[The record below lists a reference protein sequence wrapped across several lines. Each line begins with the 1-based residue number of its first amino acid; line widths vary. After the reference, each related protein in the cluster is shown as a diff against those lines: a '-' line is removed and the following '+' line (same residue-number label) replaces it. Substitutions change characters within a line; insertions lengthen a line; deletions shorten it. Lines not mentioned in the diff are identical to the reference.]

1 MNLKTLKTQN
11 SLKLVFI
18 LVLGIVLKL
27 WFSSQKDLSNDEVF
41 SIYHAQFN
49 IPELFKELSTGNN
62 PPFFEGMLHFWIK
75 LFGIGKFSVRLPSII
90 FSVLST
96 LFIFQLAKLIT
107 GNDKNIALLSS
118 LLFTLSSF
126 YTDLQIETR
135 AYSFMTLLVIFN
147 SYSFINLILKNNKTI
162 WLIYWVVA
170 SAVGYYTHFFTFW
183 ISFIQLIFLI
193 LHFRKTN
200 LKIFIVGAIFSAI
213 LFSPYISILLQRFSD
228 TEQSGTW
235 VEPASANSF
244 YFIIWQFCNS
254 PIAAILFLIAFI
266 GFTIVSVRKT
276 NFLHQYILIWFWIP
290 FAAMYFIS
298 LPHKFSIPMF
308 TARYVSFVFPA
319 FFIGVSVF
327 LFETRRFLK
336 SQIYSWIPIVYIL
349 LMIVSIKPKPTQNI
363 FFEASKIS
371 IKKYKPQSI
380 IIQPYYGTFSYLYYN
395 EPENFQKFASENIYN
410 HMENQLFK
418 SNIYSSRIRS
428 FVNLNATKSILF
440 IQGEL
445 SRKEEITVVEDFL
458 KSKEFMKSNQ
468 KIFEDKNCRILTYT
482 K

>member
-1 MNLKTLKTQN
+1 
-11 SLKLVFI
+11 
-18 LVLGIVLKL
+18 
-27 WFSSQKDLSNDEVF
+27 
-41 SIYHAQFN
+41 
-49 IPELFKELSTGNN
+49 
-62 PPFFEGMLHFWIK
+62 
-75 LFGIGKFSVRLPSII
+75 
-90 FSVLST
+90 
-96 LFIFQLAKLIT
+96 
-107 GNDKNIALLSS
+107 
-118 LLFTLSSF
+118 
-126 YTDLQIETR
+126 
-135 AYSFMTLLVIFN
+135 
-147 SYSFINLILKNNKTI
+147 
-162 WLIYWVVA
+162 
-170 SAVGYYTHFFTFW
+170 
-183 ISFIQLIFLI
+183 LI
-193 LHFRKTN
+193 LHFRETN
-200 LKIFIVGAIFSAI
+200 LKIFIIGAVFSAI

-266 GFTIVSVRKT
+266 GFTIVSVRKK
-276 NFLHQYILIWFWIP
+276 NFLHQYIFLWFLIP
-290 FAAMYFIS
+290 FVVMFLIS
-298 LPHKFSIPMF
+298 LPHKLSIPMF

-319 FFIGVSVF
+319 FFIGVSVI
-327 LFETRRFLK
+327 LCGLK
-336 SQIYSWIPIVYIL
+336 DIFNKRLYAYIPILYIL
-349 LMIVSIKPKPTQNI
+349 VMLVSLKPKPTQNI
-363 FFEASKIS
+363 FFEASKTS
-371 IKKYKPQSI
+371 INKYKPQSI

-458 KSKEFMKSNQ
+458 KSKEFIKSTQ
-468 KIFEDKNCRILTYT
+468 KIFEDKNCRILKYT